1 MKVGFPGGAVIENP
15 PANAGNARDIG
26 SIPRSE
32 RFSWSRKWQP
42 TQVFL
47 PGEFH
52 GQRSLAGCSPWGRK
66 ESDMTVQR
74 DEGLKI
80 PNSGP
85 SLNWGWSSGQS

>member
-42 TQVFL
+42 TPVFL
-47 PGEFH
+47 HGKVH
-52 GQRSLAGCSPWGRK
+52 GQRILVGYSLGGHK
-66 ESDMTVQR
+66 TVRHDLETKQQQ
-74 DEGLKI
+74 LKLENFHI
-80 PNSGP
+80 
-85 SLNWGWSSGQS
+85 